1 MEVVGW
7 MADPRKRKPNRT
19 LDCVGLYCPEPI
31 FRARLELD
39 QMEEDAILEV
49 IADDPG
55 AEEDIPRLVNKLGH
69 QILEVRKEGDK
80 LVFLIRKVGR

>member
-1 MEVVGW
+1 
-7 MADPRKRKPNRT
+7 MASLKERKPNRT

-31 FRARLELD
+31 FRTRLELD

-55 AEEDIPRLVNKLGH
+55 AEEDIPRLVSKLGH

-80 LVFLIRKVGR
+80 LIFLIRKTSFMPER

>member
-1 MEVVGW
+1 
-7 MADPRKRKPNRT
+7 MASLKKRKPSRT

-31 FRARLELD
+31 FRTRLELD

>member
-1 MEVVGW
+1 
-7 MADPRKRKPNRT
+7 MASLKERKPNRT

-31 FRARLELD
+31 FRTRLELD